1 MLVLREVE
9 TERMEFQTRNAK
21 THSFESISECPSD
34 FILDD
39 VISFCINSRIETSL
53 RDRE

>member
-1 MLVLREVE
+1 MLVLREAE
-9 TERMEFQTRNAK
+9 TERMKIQSRDEK
-21 THSFESISECPSD
+21 THSHEGISECPSD

-39 VISFCINSRIETSL
+39 VIYFCINSRIETSL

>member
-21 THSFESISECPSD
+21 THSFERISECPSD
-34 FILDD
+34 YVLDD
-39 VISFCINSRIETSL
+39 VIYFRISLRRETSL